1 MKHKNS
7 DLVPKIFLSV
17 VGVIL
22 VGVIIYYVM
31 NSVQGTTRLADSIL
45 LGTEKTASE
54 YAEYDIVKYDG
65 EEIRGSE
72 VVNFI
77 KKHLGDYDTTE
88 EAPIYVKVIKKAPG
102 STNPKTYKNKKHV
115 SDINNFSNMDHYI
128 KPTAIFKGEVIRNT
142 NKVILGVEF
151 TQK

>member
-22 VGVIIYYVM
+22 VGIIIYYVM
-31 NSVQGTTRLADSIL
+31 NSVQSTSKLADTIL

-54 YAEYDIVKYDG
+54 YAEYDIVKYNG

-88 EAPIYVKVIKKAPG
+88 VAPIYVEVVTKIAG
-102 STNPKTYKNKKHV
+102 STNINTYNNKEHIN
-115 SDINNFSNMDHYI
+115 DINNFSNMQHYI
-128 KPTAIFKGEVIRNT
+128 KPTAIFKGEVIKNA
-142 NKVILGVEF
+142 NNVIIAVKW